1 MNNKLKNWHV
11 NLIERVQKVTGLS
24 NYQIIWLSFIEGL
37 LIGISIGYLF
47 FK

>member
-1 MNNKLKNWHV
+1 MKNKFKNWHID
-11 NLIERVQKVTGLS
+11 LIERVQKVTGLS

-37 LIGISIGYLF
+37 LIGIIIGYVI

>member
-1 MNNKLKNWHV
+1 MINKFKNWHID
-11 NLIERVQKVTGLS
+11 LIERVQKVTGLS

-37 LIGISIGYLF
+37 LIGISIGYVI

>member
-1 MNNKLKNWHV
+1 MKNKFKNWHID
-11 NLIERVQKVTGLS
+11 LIERVQNVTGLS

-37 LIGISIGYLF
+37 LIGIIIGYII